1 MANNKKSFER
11 WNKTSFSAFGER
23 GCSLSKI
30 IGKNII
36 HPPNN
41 PSKMGIPRPK
51 PKSPKDPR
59 PHRQGGDQCLSPEEA
74 RSQSQHSKDNWEDR
88 RSNSQGS
95 GKPKGKTLPPGH
107 LDWRRE
113 NTSRNESS
121 CLFQASGQTY
131 PTDASRMG
139 SPSNPQ
145 VLLAGAKRGLS
156 NSSLLESYGSSQ
168 ASEQTYSTDP
178 SRKCLTS
185 SPQVRLA
192 GAKKGLSKSS
202 LLENLHTII
211 LTFF

>member
-30 IGKNII
+30 IGKNHI
-36 HPPNN
+36 HPPTN
-41 PSKMGIPRPK
+41 PSKMGKPRLKPK
-51 PKSPKDPR
+51 PPKDPR
-59 PHRQGGDQCLSPEEA
+59 PHRHQSPEEA
-74 RSQSQHSKDNWEDR
+74 RSQLRHSKDNWEDR
-88 RSNSQGS
+88 RSDSQGS
-95 GKPKGKTLPPGH
+95 GKPKQGKTLPGH
-107 LDWRRE
+107 LDRGRE
-113 NTSRNESS
+113 TTSRNESS
-121 CLFQASGQTY
+121 CSSQASGQTY

-145 VLLAGAKRGLS
+145 VLLAGVKSGLS
-156 NSSLLESYGSSQ
+156 NGSLLESYGSSQ

-192 GAKKGLSKSS
+192 GAKKRACPVARS
-202 LLENLHTII
+202 
-211 LTFF
+211 